1 MNRFVKIISTKADDI
16 GRRLVKSL
24 GWGKDDVQET
34 KVASSFG
41 DDSNPVENMVAV
53 YSPTSDIGNPVIIG
67 YINKN
72 QIADIGEK
80 RIFSTDSDGNVV
92 FAIHLKNDGTAEIGG
107 NSDFLVRFNE
117 LESGFNQ
124 IKSDLNDLV
133 SAFNSHMHATAA
145 TGPPVPPTPIPSQ
158 IPATPST
165 ASISGAKIE
174 EIKTL

>member
-1 MNRFVKIISTKADDI
+1 MFISKF
-16 GRRLVKSL
+16 LKSL
-24 GWGKDDVQET
+24 QFYILTLLFSQQVFAYTFYVQTSEFNDN
-34 KVASSFG
+34 VYII
-41 DDSNPVENMVAV
+41 ENVV
-53 YSPTSDIGNPVIIG
+53 TQTNQIQSQKFYGFD
-67 YINKN
+67 NKN
-72 QIADIGEK
+72 QISDVGEK

-92 FAIHLKNDGTAEIGG
+92 FALHLKNDGTAEFGG
-107 NSDFLVRFNE
+107 NNDFLVRFNE
-117 LESGFNQ
+117 LESGFNAL
-124 IKSDLNDLV
+124 KSDLNDLV